1 MFRKWRPDLEVHFA
15 DVIGPGAMYDYLYHC
30 NMQQPT
36 YVYYT
41 LPKSLTLCYGF
52 NFCRGE
58 EAFRALQ
65 GATIW
70 ARNPMLK
77 RIGDLSKHVP
87 MTLIYGSRTWVDITQ
102 GSAVKQK
109 RCHSYCDCQVIEG
122 GGHHVYFD
130 KPEEFNDSVEK
141 ICQAVDEE
149 TNSTSL

>member
-1 MFRKWRPDLEVHFA
+1 
-15 DVIGPGAMYDYLYHC
+15 MYDYIYHC

-36 YVYYT
+36 YVYYSMAKI
-41 LPKSLTLCYGF
+41 LRLHCGLS
-52 NFCRGE
+52 FCRGE

-77 RIGDLSKHVP
+77 RIGDLAEHIP

-102 GSAVKQK
+102 GIAVKEQ
-109 RCHSYCDCQVIEG
+109 RSQSYCDFQVIEG

-130 KPEEFNDSVEK
+130 KPEEFNNSVEK
-141 ICQAVDEE
+141 ICQAIDEE
-149 TNSTSL
+149 ASTTNL